1 MGTNQEM
8 YTYILAGGAMIVVL
22 FFAMRLSKRI
32 KRDQERQQRRARYVR
47 GPALA
52 NRKYFIKNP

>member
-1 MGTNQEM
+1 MGANQEL
-8 YTYILAGGAMIVVL
+8 YTYILSGGAMIVVL

-32 KRDQERQQRRARYVR
+32 KQDQERKRRLERYVR

-52 NRKYFIKNP
+52 NNRYRIKKP